1 MWKQNNAPLYNTKAQ
16 ILIKENLKLI
26 KLFCI
31 IPIWKVP
38 MFQSKDYV
46 TPKQRCLRTTLLIT
60 DGTVHQM
67 VDELDRAWHAG
78 VSFWAEE
85 EDINSS
91 SIGIELQN
99 KGQQHGYE
107 DFYEAQIDSLIILM
121 QNIKSRYKI
130 VKQNVLAHSD
140 ISPERKIDPDHKF
153 PWHKLA
159 ATELVI
165 VPNEVDTDIEL
176 TDLLDMIGYNISNP
190 VKAIEAFQRRYRPS
204 KIDGKSDTQCQA
216 LAMGVIMQTQRV

>member
-1 MWKQNNAPLYNTKAQ
+1 MHPIQHKSPNFDKRESKINKI
-16 ILIKENLKLI
+16 ILHYTDMETADVSIKRLCDAEAKVSSHYLI
-26 KLFCI
+26 
-31 IPIWKVP
+31 
-38 MFQSKDYV
+38 D
-46 TPKQRCLRTTLLIT
+46 T

-216 LAMGVIMQTQRV
+216 LAMGVIIQTQRV